1 MGVVR
6 VVFTPHIFTLEYQNR
21 IVCMKKNEKFD
32 MSTYRYQKIDVPLS
46 AEIENWFLCSQ
57 QVKDRGRISIWNNKW
72 IGNWFSKPSQPRRSD
87 QDESEDEILD

>member
-57 QVKDRGRISIWNNKW
+57 
-72 IGNWFSKPSQPRRSD
+72 
-87 QDESEDEILD
+87 